1 MLTRQMQ
8 QLQKCLDRA
17 AKLANTIYQN
27 ATQCIA
33 TKVWFILMQ
42 ALHLGATDATKAETS
57 FRQELER
64 DEANQAADEADK
76 VARIAASASG
86 LRLRIGTR

>member
-1 MLTRQMQ
+1 MLHLVSTCRDMLTRQMQ

-27 ATQCIA
+27 ANQCIA

-42 ALHLGATDATKAETS
+42 A
-57 FRQELER
+57 RR
-64 DEANQAADEADK
+64 DK
-76 VARIAASASG
+76 S
-86 LRLRIGTR
+86 